1 MKDYFKRISIS
12 SDNIFSSENNMEQ
25 TVYPTFPLTLWSEE
39 EPWMTRVKCVSS
51 PFTEFTYTAFTE
63 ALLAAG
69 FPTGAP

>member
-1 MKDYFKRISIS
+1 
-12 SDNIFSSENNMEQ
+12 MEQ
-25 TVYPTFPLTLWSEE
+25 NVYPTFPLTLWSEE
-39 EPWMTRVKCVSS
+39 ELWMTRVKCVSS